1 MDVTALCIRLYEQLS
16 SFVFT
21 VMDVLVLLVARVDHS
36 CFAHK
41 ADAAFP
47 RISPDRLQFFEY
59 ESVTVS
65 CEEFSSLT
73 EWRVMTKVN
82 KTISPSCDSS
92 PSCTIEPTFE
102 RHSGEY
108 WCEDAEG
115 QTSGVLNISVTAGSV
130 ILDFPARPVI
140 EGSDVILHCRKE
152 ESQSKHIADF
162 YKDDSHLMTSYEN
175 NIIIQNVS
183 KSDEGLYKCRISGAG
198 ESPESRLTVL
208 TQSKS
213 AYEEPPSHSV
223 SSNLFSLLWIFGL
236 VALLLWIMGQLHD
249 SKHRVCIFKSEQLT
263 VKPPDL
269 SVPTSETGYKKTV
282 INYVVNKQ
290 HDAQHI
296 DLSLCKWTV

>member
-1 MDVTALCIRLYEQLS
+1 MDVTALCIRL
-16 SFVFT
+16 F
-21 VMDVLVLLVARVDHS
+21 MDVLVLLVARVDHS

-65 CEEFSSLT
+65 CEEYSSLT

-82 KTISPSCDSS
+82 KTISPNWDSS
-92 PSCTIEPTFE
+92 PPSCTIEPTFE

-140 EGSDVILHCRKE
+140 EGSDVILHCREE
-152 ESQSKHIADF
+152 ESQSKDIADF
-162 YKDDSHLMTSYEN
+162 YKDDLHLMTSYEN
-175 NIIIQNVS
+175 NLIIQNVS
-183 KSDEGLYKCRISGAG
+183 KSDEGFYKCRIPGAG

-213 AYEEPPSHSV
+213 AHEETPSHSV

-249 SKHRVCIFKSEQLT
+249 SKHRE
-263 VKPPDL
+263 PDVSRSATNPRVPDQ
-269 SVPTSETGYKKTV
+269 SVFSLVYYRPVTAEG
-282 INYVVNKQ
+282 NKE
-290 HDAQHI
+290 
-296 DLSLCKWTV
+296 L